1 MRYLWVLTLPFL
13 LGMTQIGN
21 EYSKEP
27 AIQNEFKNLY
37 DNGQDQSFTQVTST
51 PPYQSM
57 KDGQMFV
64 YISSPPAQDVT
75 LMLRV
80 GTTVYVSPN
89 FTIMKGR

>member
-1 MRYLWVLTLPFL
+1 MKYLWLFCIPL

-27 AIQNEFKNLY
+27 SVSNEFKNIY
-37 DNGQDQSFTQVTST
+37 DNGQDQSFEQKNST
-51 PPYQSM
+51 PAWQDM
-57 KDGQMFV
+57 KNGQIFI

-80 GTTVYVSPN
+80 GSTVYVSPN